1 MFAINGKEIAE
12 RILADISARPRP
24 DKFMG
29 AALAGDDPA
38 SLNFLKQ
45 KAKAAADLGIDFRL
59 YQLSPDLSGDELRRQ
74 IGKLAGAKACGG
86 FLVQL
91 PLPEG
96 VNPHYVLNAIPKNKD
111 VDLLSEGALGA
122 FYTGR
127 HDLLP
132 PSVATVK
139 ELLSFRELDLRKLDV
154 VLLGAGFLV
163 GKPVGFWLENK
174 VAALTVIDSR
184 SPQLRSRLKEADV
197 VVSGAGVPNLIT
209 PGDLKDGALVIDFGW
224 NRVDGKIMG
233 DFNPSAGLGASA
245 AAPDVTYTP
254 TPGGTGPILVAKLF
268 ENFYALNR

>member
-29 AALAGDDPA
+29 AALTGDDPA

-233 DFNPSAGLGASA
+233 DFNPSAGLGTSPAT
-245 AAPDVTYTP
+245 PDVTYTP

>member
-127 HDLLP
+127 HELLP

-233 DFNPSAGLGASA
+233 DFNPSAGLGTSPAT
-245 AAPDVTYTP
+245 PDVTYTP

>member
-29 AALAGDDPA
+29 AALTGDDPA

-45 KAKAAADLGIDFRL
+45 KARAAADLGIDFRL
-59 YQLSPDLSGDELRRQ
+59 YQLLPDLSGDELRRQ

-127 HDLLP
+127 HELLP

-233 DFNPSAGLGASA
+233 DFNPSAGLGTSPAT
-245 AAPDVTYTP
+245 PDVTYTP